1 MNTKVHPT
9 IILGCLFAVLASQQ
23 ASAQDAQPGRIVG
36 HIDGITQDGDH
47 YFLLGWACQQ
57 GQTKSIDVQLFVE
70 KTVNGL
76 SKPGPIFAEAANLF
90 SEPGVAQ
97 VCRDSGGGK
106 HRFIVVL
113 PYGYGPES
121 NLSIHG
127 IRIVNGVPN
136 DLIAGSG
143 TKLARKPLDPPYPA
157 LPPLGGSYRS
167 LTQHPG
173 VFMTGDEL
181 KDMGSRI
188 NRPGS
193 YSMRRF
199 DLLAKQIAKDLKSG
213 IDWDVT
219 YSGSDPGVYEYV
231 FSYETQDQHD
241 AETRAALKIPAGAKA
256 PAGAAVVA
264 SRLSLY
270 AALLKAGAAAPPG
283 APGADEPIAL
293 AKRILLAWAGRGF
306 RDADGHFQALGS
318 FTRDGHG
325 RPASQLGLTLGRGVI
340 YSVHAQDLLEGMGA
354 LNPDEIRRLNAFH
367 EAIFDLIRQSENV
380 LYAGVGFP
388 YSDCSRYTNLAMNA
402 NIGMLAT
409 ARLLNDER
417 KVKAVL
423 FGGDAAVPVLAP
435 WTHLFDHLIYG
446 QGDGPAPG
454 CVNNREPDSLSS
466 LANHHD
472 YQTTNAAPGEIADRF
487 RNAAPG
493 KGIGYPMFTLERLF
507 NAAELMHI
515 AGFDPYNYRG
525 EHHQTIEMATEYYV
539 CYAKG
544 AGFYKTITAENSA
557 SCPNAAQYYGKLV
570 SGVDRMLLIGAERFS
585 GNAAI
590 TGLEAAAQQTASTG
604 AFSTDAILFGKWR
617 D

>member
-1 MNTKVHPT
+1 MKTNPHH
-9 IILGCLFAVLASQQ
+9 IILLGCLFSVLASQQ
-23 ASAQDAQPGRIVG
+23 VVAQNAQPGRIVG
-36 HIDGITQDGDH
+36 RIDGISQDGDH

-57 GQTKSIDVQLFVE
+57 GQSKSIDVQLFAD
-70 KTVNGL
+70 KAVNGVW
-76 SKPGPIFAEAANLF
+76 KQGPLFAETANLF

-113 PYGYGPES
+113 PYGLGPES

-127 IRIVNGVPN
+127 IRVVNGVPN

-143 TKLARKPLDPPYPA
+143 TKLPLKPLDPPYPA

-181 KDMGSRI
+181 KDMASRI

-199 DLLAKQIAKDLKSG
+199 GPLARRIAQDLKSG

-219 YSGSDPGVYEYV
+219 YSGPDPGVYEYV
-231 FSYETQDQHD
+231 FSYEPQDQHD
-241 AETRAALKIPAGAKA
+241 AATRAALKITAGAKA

-264 SRLSLY
+264 SRLALY
-270 AALLKAGAAAPPG
+270 ASLLKAGASAPAG
-283 APGADEPIAL
+283 SPGADESIAL
-293 AKRILLAWAGRGF
+293 AKRILLAWADRGF
-306 RDADGHFQALGS
+306 RDNDGHFQALVS
-318 FTRDGHG
+318 FTRDGHN
-325 RPASQLGLTLGRGVI
+325 RPSSQLGLTLGRGII

-354 LNPDEIRRLNAFH
+354 LNADEIRRLNAFH

-388 YSDCSRYTNLAMNA
+388 YSDCSRATNLATNA
-402 NIGMLAT
+402 NVGMLAT
-409 ARLLNDER
+409 ARLLNDEG

-423 FGGDAAVPVLAP
+423 LGGDAAVPVLAS
-435 WTHLFDHLIYG
+435 WTHLFDRLIYG
-446 QGDGPAPG
+446 QADGPAPG
-454 CVNNREPDSLSS
+454 CVDNHEPDSQSS
-466 LANHHD
+466 VANHHD

-487 RNAAPG
+487 RNAEPG
-493 KGIGYPMFTLERLF
+493 KGFAYPMFTLERLF
-507 NAAELMHI
+507 DAAELMRI
-515 AGFDPYNYRG
+515 AGFDPYDYRG
-525 EHHQTIEMATEYYV
+525 EHHQSIEMAMEYYA

-544 AGFYKTITAENSA
+544 AGFDKTVTAENSG
-557 SCPNAAQYYGKLV
+557 SCPNAAQYYGRLV
-570 SGVDRMLLIGAERFS
+570 NGVDRMLLIGAERFS
-585 GNAAI
+585 GNTAI
-590 TGLEAAAQQTASTG
+590 TGLEAGAQETASTG
-604 AFSTDAILFGKWR
+604 AFSNDAILFGKWR

>member
-1 MNTKVHPT
+1 MKTNAHH
-9 IILGCLFAVLASQQ
+9 IILLGCMFAMLASQEAAPQ
-23 ASAQDAQPGRIVG
+23 NAQPSRIVG
-36 HIDGITQDGDH
+36 HIDGISQDGDH

-76 SKPGPIFAEAANLF
+76 SKPTPIFAEAANLF

-97 VCRDSGGGK
+97 VCRDTEGGK
-106 HRFIVVL
+106 HRFILVL
-113 PYGYGPES
+113 PYGLGPES
-121 NLSIHG
+121 NLSVHG
-127 IRIVNGVPN
+127 IRVVNGVPN

-143 TKLARKPLDPPYPA
+143 AKLALKRLDPPYPA

-173 VFMTGDEL
+173 VFITGDEL
-181 KDMGSRI
+181 KDTASRI

-199 DLLAKQIAKDLKSG
+199 DLLAKQITTDLKSG

-219 YSGSDPGVYEYV
+219 YSGPDPGVYEYV
-231 FSYETQDQHD
+231 FSYEPQDQHD
-241 AETRAALKIPAGAKA
+241 AQTRAALKIPPGAKA

-283 APGADEPIAL
+283 APGANESIAL
-293 AKRILLAWAGRGF
+293 AKRILLAWADRGF
-306 RDADGHFQALGS
+306 RDKDGQFQPLGS
-318 FTRDGHG
+318 FTRDGHD
-325 RPASQLGLTLGRGVI
+325 RPSSQLGLTLGRGII
-340 YSVHAQDLLEGMGA
+340 YSVHAQDLLEGIGA
-354 LNPDEIRRLNAFH
+354 LNADETRRLNAFH
-367 EAIFDLIRQSENV
+367 DAIFDLIRQSENV

-388 YSDCSRYTNLAMNA
+388 YSDCSRATNLATNA

-409 ARLLNDER
+409 ARVLNDER

-435 WTHLFDHLIYG
+435 WTHLFDRLIYG
-446 QGDGPAPG
+446 QADGPAPG
-454 CVNNREPDSLSS
+454 CVINHESNSESS

-487 RNAAPG
+487 RNAEPG
-493 KGIGYPMFTLERLF
+493 KGIAYAMFTLERLF
-507 NAAELMHI
+507 DAAELMRN
-515 AGFDPYNYRG
+515 AGFDPYNYTGR
-525 EHHQTIEMATEYYV
+525 HHQSIEMAMQYYA

-544 AGFYKTITAENSA
+544 AGFYKTITAENSS
-557 SCPNAAQYYGKLV
+557 SCPNAAQYYGRTV
-570 SGVDRMLLIGAERFS
+570 NSVDRMLLIGAEKFS

>member
-1 MNTKVHPT
+1 VKKLLHAMVV
-9 IILGCLFAVLASQQ
+9 LGCMFAMLASQE
-23 ASAQDAQPGRIVG
+23 AAAQNGQPGRIIG
-36 HIDGITQDGDH
+36 HIDGISQDGDH

-76 SKPGPIFAEAANLF
+76 SKPTPIFAEAANLF

-97 VCRDSGGGK
+97 VCRDTEGGK
-106 HRFIVVL
+106 HRFILVL
-113 PYGYGPES
+113 PYGLGPES
-121 NLSIHG
+121 NLSVHG
-127 IRIVNGVPN
+127 IRVVNGVPN

-143 TKLARKPLDPPYPA
+143 AKLALKRLDPPYPA

-173 VFMTGDEL
+173 VFITGDEL
-181 KDMGSRI
+181 KDTASRI

-199 DLLAKQIAKDLKSG
+199 DLLAKQITTDLKSG

-219 YSGSDPGVYEYV
+219 YSGPDPGVYEYV
-231 FSYETQDQHD
+231 FSYEPQDQHD
-241 AETRAALKIPAGAKA
+241 AQTRAALKIPPGAKA

-283 APGADEPIAL
+283 APGANESIAL
-293 AKRILLAWAGRGF
+293 AKRILLAWADRGF
-306 RDADGHFQALGS
+306 RDKDGQFQPLGS
-318 FTRDGHG
+318 FTRDGHD
-325 RPASQLGLTLGRGVI
+325 RPSSQLGLTLGRGII
-340 YSVHAQDLLEGMGA
+340 YSVHAQDLLEGIGA
-354 LNPDEIRRLNAFH
+354 LNADETRRLNAFH
-367 EAIFDLIRQSENV
+367 DAIFDLIRQSENV

-388 YSDCSRYTNLAMNA
+388 YSDCSRATNLATNA

-409 ARLLNDER
+409 ARVLNDER

-435 WTHLFDHLIYG
+435 WTHLFDRLIYG
-446 QGDGPAPG
+446 QADGPAPG
-454 CVNNREPDSLSS
+454 CVINHESNSESS

-487 RNAAPG
+487 RNAEPG
-493 KGIGYPMFTLERLF
+493 KGIAYAMFTLERLF
-507 NAAELMHI
+507 DAAELMRN
-515 AGFDPYNYRG
+515 AGFDPYNYTGR
-525 EHHQTIEMATEYYV
+525 HHQSIEMAMQYYA

-544 AGFYKTITAENSA
+544 AGFYKTITAENSS
-557 SCPNAAQYYGKLV
+557 SCPNAAQYYGRTV
-570 SGVDRMLLIGAERFS
+570 NSVDRMLLIGAEKFS

>member
-1 MNTKVHPT
+1 MKSKAHRV
-9 IILGCLFAVLASQQ
+9 ILLGCLFAVLGSHEVA
-23 ASAQDAQPGRIVG
+23 AQNAKPGRIVG

-57 GQTKSIDVQLFVE
+57 GQSKSIDVQLFADKAVDGVW
-70 KTVNGL
+70 KQ
-76 SKPGPIFAEAANLF
+76 GPLFAETANLF

-97 VCRDSGGGK
+97 ACHDSGGGK

-113 PYGYGPES
+113 PYGLGPES

-127 IRIVNGVPN
+127 IRVVDAVPN

-143 TKLARKPLDPPYPA
+143 TKLALKPLDPPYPA

-173 VFMTGDEL
+173 VFVTGDEL
-181 KDMGSRI
+181 KDLASRI
-188 NRPGS
+188 NRPGN

-199 DLLAKQIAKDLKSG
+199 ALLAKQIAKDLKSG

-219 YSGSDPGVYEYV
+219 YSGPDAGVYEYV
-231 FSYETQDQHD
+231 FSYEPQDQHD
-241 AETRAALKIPAGAKA
+241 AETRAALTIPAGAKA

-264 SRLSLY
+264 SRLALY

-283 APGADEPIAL
+283 APNSEEAIAL
-293 AKRILLAWAGRGF
+293 AQRILLAWADRGF
-306 RDADGHFQALGS
+306 RDKDGHFQALGS
-318 FTRDGHG
+318 FIRDGHG
-325 RPASQLGLTLGRGVI
+325 RPTSGLGLILGRGVI

-354 LNPDEIRRLNAFH
+354 LNADEIRRLNAFH
-367 EAIFDLIRQSENV
+367 EAIFELIRQSENV

-402 NIGMLAT
+402 NVGMLAT
-409 ARLLNDER
+409 ARLLNDEH
-417 KVKAVL
+417 KIKAVL
-423 FGGDAAVPVLAP
+423 FGGDVAVPVLAP

-454 CVNNREPDSLSS
+454 CVNNREADSQSS

-493 KGIGYPMFTLERLF
+493 KGIAYPMFTLERLF
-507 NAAELMHI
+507 DAAELMRI

-525 EHHQTIEMATEYYV
+525 ERHQSIEMAMEYYA

-544 AGFYKTITAENSA
+544 AGFYKTVTAENSA
-557 SCPNAAQYYGKLV
+557 SCPNAAQYYGRTV
-570 SGVDRMLLIGAERFS
+570 NGVDRMLLIGAERFS

-590 TGLEAAAQQTASTG
+590 TGLEESAQQTASTG
-604 AFSTDAILFGKWR
+604 AFSNDAILFGRWR